1 MVSSGLG
8 VSIVP
13 NCAPAVQP
21 QGIINRP
28 ISDELPHYYTIVAYR
43 TDRELTAAAQDL
55 VDILRAPQRT
65 LA

>member
-8 VSIVP
+8 VNIVP

-28 ISDELPHYYTIVAYR
+28 ISDELPHYYAIVAYR